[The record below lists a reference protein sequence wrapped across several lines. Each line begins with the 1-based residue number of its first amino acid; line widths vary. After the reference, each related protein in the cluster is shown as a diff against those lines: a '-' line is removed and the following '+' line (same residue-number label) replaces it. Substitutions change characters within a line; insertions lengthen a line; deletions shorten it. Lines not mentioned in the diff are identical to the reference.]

1 MSREQEIRGADEVV
15 YESDLHKNSFNAL
28 SYSASKDDGM
38 QLVSRIIRILTTI
51 GYVLCDILRELATIR
66 KVMEDKW
73 KYD

>member
-15 YESDLHKNSFNAL
+15 YDSDLHKNSFNAL
-28 SYSASKDDGM
+28 SYSVSKDNSL
-38 QLVSRIIRILTTI
+38 QLASRIIRLLATI

-73 KYD
+73 K